1 MAGSWN
7 TGYQIRQHC
16 VQPKPSPTMPCLQ
29 KSDSGDPAAMEETS
43 AKSILFSFGMWYIR
57 VLQLR
62 EWENYTY
69 AFKIHFYTSINIFYI
84 SFLSAYA
91 MFCSRNLTIL
101 LLNTTLKLTT
111 INPFSLLTAAGL
123 LTCGK
128 YVLAVCWVRKSTTSS
143 LILIQRSSQIC
154 NFLYLNFTWCE
165 YNQMRIVLYLTTL
178 WL

>member
-1 MAGSWN
+1 
-7 TGYQIRQHC
+7 
-16 VQPKPSPTMPCLQ
+16 MPCLQ

-84 SFLSAYA
+84 SFPSAYA
-91 MFCSRNLTIL
+91 MFCFRNLTIL

-111 INPFSLLTAAGL
+111 INPFSPGGFCVSLLIAAGL
-123 LTCGK
+123 LACGK

-154 NFLYLNFTWCE
+154 HFLYLNFTSMW
-165 YNQMRIVLYLTTL
+165 V
-178 WL
+178 